1 LNFSRRTLSQVAFS
15 RRLPALATILLTAAL
30 LPPAGSSVPRATPQT
45 TDQNNGV
52 PPGGPLGGPPGPPLD
67 WVKAATTNELS
78 IIDDNGALPL
88 RYRVRK
94 IDARSDTTRE
104 EIETRQGD
112 VARLIERNGLPIT
125 AQEDKA
131 EKDRLNAILQAP
143 AEFIKHHK
151 RDTSTRGDVMQL
163 VRLMPQAMIYSYA
176 PAQPQP
182 PAATTPQIVID
193 FHSDPAFKP
202 PTMFAEI
209 LTGLEGRMWVD
220 AKSRRL
226 TRIEGHVLR
235 PLNFGF
241 GILAHV
247 YPGGTIELEQT
258 NAGGDRWVYSHL
270 MEHLTVRAMMV
281 KTMPENSQMTA
292 SDFRPL
298 PAPVSFQEAVH
309 LLLAMQ
315 IPLR

>member
-1 LNFSRRTLSQVAFS
+1 MNFSRRTLSQVAF
-15 RRLPALATILLTAAL
+15 RGRLPAFAILLPVVVFLAAAVS
-30 LPPAGSSVPRATPQT
+30 PVPRGIAQAAE
-45 TDQNNGV
+45 QNNGV
-52 PPGGPLGGPPGPPLD
+52 PAGTPLD
-67 WVKAATTNELS
+67 WVKAASTNELS
-78 IIDDNGALPL
+78 IIDNDGALPL

-94 IDARSDTTRE
+94 VDAHSDTTRA

-112 VARLIERNGLPIT
+112 VARLIERNGQPIT
-125 AQEDKA
+125 AQEDAA

-143 AEFIKHHK
+143 GEFLKHHK
-151 RDTSTRGDVMQL
+151 RDNSTRSDVLQL

-176 PAQPQP
+176 PGQPQP

-193 FHSDPAFKP
+193 FHSDAAFKP
-202 PTMFAEI
+202 PTILSEV
-209 LTGLEGRMWVD
+209 LTGLDGRMWVD

-226 TRIEGHVLR
+226 TRIEGRVLR

-241 GILAHV
+241 GILARV

-298 PAPVSFQEAVH
+298 AAPVSFQEAVH
-309 LLLAMQ
+309 ILLGMQ

>member
-1 LNFSRRTLSQVAFS
+1 MNFSRRTLSQAAFC
-15 RRLPALATILLTAAL
+15 RGLPVFAITMLTVAL
-30 LPPAGSSVPRATPQT
+30 LPTARPSVPRATTQT
-45 TDQNNGV
+45 AEQNNGV
-52 PPGGPLGGPPGPPLD
+52 PPGTPLD
-67 WVKAATTNELS
+67 WVKAASTNELS
-78 IIDDNGALPL
+78 IIEDDGALPL

-112 VARLIERNGLPIT
+112 VARLIERNGQPIT
-125 AQEDKA
+125 AQEDAA
-131 EKDRLNAILQAP
+131 EKERLKAILQAP

-151 RDTSTRGDVMQL
+151 RDNSTRSDVMQL

-176 PAQPQP
+176 PGQPQP
-182 PAATTPQIVID
+182 PAATTPQVVID

-202 PTMFAEI
+202 PTMLSEV

-220 AKSRRL
+220 PKSRRV
-226 TRIEGHVLR
+226 TRIEGRVLR

-241 GILAHV
+241 GILARV

-258 NAGGDRWVYSHL
+258 NTGGDRWVYSHL
-270 MEHLTVRAMMV
+270 VEHLTVRAMMV

-298 PAPVSFQEAVH
+298 TAPVSFQEAVRM
-309 LLLAMQ
+309 LLAMQ

>member
-1 LNFSRRTLSQVAFS
+1 MNFSRRTLSQAAFY
-15 RRLPALATILLTAAL
+15 RGVPALGILLTAVL
-30 LPPAGSSVPRATPQT
+30 LPLAGYSIPRAMAQAAE
-45 TDQNNGV
+45 QNNGV
-52 PPGGPLGGPPGPPLD
+52 PAGTPLD
-67 WVKAATTNELS
+67 WVKAASTNELS
-78 IIDDNGALPL
+78 IIEDDGTLPL

-94 IDARSDTTRE
+94 VDARSDTTRE

-112 VARLIERNGLPIT
+112 VARLIERNGQPIT
-125 AQEDKA
+125 AQEDAA
-131 EKDRLNAILQAP
+131 EKERLNAILQAP
-143 AEFIKHHK
+143 AEFLKHHK
-151 RDTSTRGDVMQL
+151 RDNSTRSDVMQL

-176 PAQPQP
+176 PGQPQP
-182 PAATTPQIVID
+182 PAATMTQIVID

-202 PTMFAEI
+202 PTMLSEV

-220 AKSRRL
+220 PKSRRV
-226 TRIEGHVLR
+226 TRIEGRVLR

-241 GILAHV
+241 GILARV

-258 NAGGDRWVYSHL
+258 NTGGDRWVYSHL

-298 PAPVSFQEAVH
+298 TAPVSFQEAVRM
-309 LLLAMQ
+309 LLAMP

>member
-1 LNFSRRTLSQVAFS
+1 M
-15 RRLPALATILLTAAL
+15 LTVAL
-30 LPPAGSSVPRATPQT
+30 LPAAGSSISRAADQAAE
-45 TDQNNGV
+45 QNNGV
-52 PPGGPLGGPPGPPLD
+52 PHGTPLD
-67 WVKAATTNELS
+67 WVKAASTNELS
-78 IIDDNGALPL
+78 IIDDDGTLPL

-94 IDARSDTTRE
+94 IDARGDTTRE

-112 VARLIERNGLPIT
+112 VARLIERNGQPLT
-125 AQEDKA
+125 GQEDAA
-131 EKDRLNAILQAP
+131 EKERLNAILQAP
-143 AEFIKHHK
+143 AEFLKHHK
-151 RDTSTRGDVMQL
+151 RDNSTRSDVMQL

-176 PAQPQP
+176 PGQPQP
-182 PAATTPQIVID
+182 PAAATPQIVID

-202 PTMFAEI
+202 PTMLSEV

-220 AKSRRL
+220 PKSHRL
-226 TRIEGHVLR
+226 TRIEGRVLR

-241 GILAHV
+241 GILARV

-258 NAGGDRWVYSHL
+258 NTGGDRWVYSH
-270 MEHLTVRAMMV
+270 MAEHLTVRAMMV

-298 PAPVSFQEAVH
+298 AAPVSFQEAVH
-309 LLLAMQ
+309 MLLAMQ